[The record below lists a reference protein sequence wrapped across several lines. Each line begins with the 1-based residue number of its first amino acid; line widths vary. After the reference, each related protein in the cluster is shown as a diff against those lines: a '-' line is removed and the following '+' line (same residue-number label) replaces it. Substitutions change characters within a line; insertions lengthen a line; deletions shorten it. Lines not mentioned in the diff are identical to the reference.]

1 MNIKITS
8 DEFLDYVIDIL
19 SPLYQVKTRK
29 LFGGYGLYINGKIFA
44 LIAKQELYFKAS
56 NQAMEFLIKFD
67 SEPFSYKKRDKIIK
81 MSYWKVPA
89 EILENPELLQQCL
102 SISLQ

>member
-44 LIAKQELYFKAS
+44 LIAQQELYFKAH
-56 NQAMEFLIKFD
+56 NKATEFFIKFN
-67 SEPFSYKKRDKIIK
+67 SEPFSYKKRGKIIK